1 MIKRIS
7 FLTVFLLG
15 FLALDIRPG
24 SQYAAQPQAQVP
36 EYVSDEIIVRFREG
50 VDEYKKDL
58 ARFRVSGTRKKVF
71 KVIRGLEV
79 IKLSRGVSVEEAI
92 NSYRQD
98 PDVLYAE
105 PNYILKTINTPN
117 DPRFSQMWGLN
128 NVGQSGGTPDAD
140 IDAPE
145 AWNITTGSSNVVVAI
160 LDTGIDYNHQD
171 LAGNMFR
178 NTADC
183 NNDGIDNDGNGF
195 VDDCYGIDVAN
206 NDSDPMDDNGHGTH
220 VGGTIG
226 AVGNNNV
233 GVVGVNWNVRLM
245 SCKFFDASGQG
256 TTEGAITCLD
266 YVKTMKDRGVNIV
279 ATSNSWGGGDF
290 SRALIDAIDAQRQS
304 DILFITA
311 AGNGNF
317 FGVGQN
323 NDATPFY
330 PCDTYLPNVIC
341 VAATDRT
348 DARAS
353 FSNYGR
359 HTVHIGAP
367 GVDILSTLPGNN
379 YATESGTSMAT
390 PHVAGV
396 AALLKAQDP
405 TRDWRAIKNLIL
417 TGGNTISSM
426 ANTITGKRL
435 NANGAMNCSN
445 SVVQSRVMPIAN
457 TISASPGV
465 PVDLGYLNINC
476 ANPKGSV
483 SVSVSP
489 GGQTVTLLDD
499 GLGSDQAAGDGI
511 YSGQWTPSAT
521 GKYTLTFPGNDKVT
535 VNVANPTISVTPSS
549 IDFGG
554 TGVGSSKDKTFT
566 VTNSG
571 GGILSGNATTNA
583 PYSIFSGGT
592 YKLSAGQSQ
601 TVTVRFSPTSL
612 GTFAGNVTFT
622 GGAGAS
628 ATVTGSSTIV
638 SGISPNPV
646 DLALPP
652 ASFTI
657 TGNGFANLGFGLPAV
672 NFMRNGARLA
682 AVRATSVTNTTLVVP
697 FPTTQGL
704 WGAQPGLSAGP
715 VTVDVYKQTLSGTS
729 DWGLVGSTS
738 LTVNDTRPVPGVS
751 GISPNPV
758 DLALPPAS
766 FTITGNG
773 FANLGFGLPAVNFM
787 RNGARLAAVRATSVT
802 NTTLVVP
809 FPTTQGLWGAQ
820 PGLSAGPVTVDVYNQ
835 TGSGTSDWG
844 LVGST
849 SLTVNDTRPVPG
861 VSGISPNPVDLA
873 LPPASFTITGN
884 GFANLG
890 FGLPAV
896 NFMRNG
902 ARLAAVRATSVTN
915 TTLVV
920 PFPTTQGLWGAQ
932 PGLSAGPV
940 TVDVY
945 NQTGSGTSDWGLVG
959 STSLTVNDTR
969 PVPGVSGISPNP
981 VDLALPPASFTI
993 TGNGFANLGFGLPAV
1008 NFM

>member
-58 ARFRVSGTRKKVF
+58 ARFRVAGTRKKIF

-79 IKLSRGVSVEEAI
+79 VKLSRGVSVEEAI
-92 NSYRQD
+92 DSYRQD

-145 AWNITTGSSNVVVAI
+145 AWNITTGSSNAVVAI

-206 NDSDPMDDNGHGTH
+206 SDSDPMDDNDHGTH

-256 TTEGAITCLD
+256 TTEAAITCLD

-290 SRALIDAIDAQRQS
+290 SQALIDAIDAQRQS

-379 YATESGTSMAT
+379 YAAESGTSMAT
-390 PHVAGV
+390 PHVSGV

-445 SVVQSRVMPIAN
+445 SVVQSRLIPIAN

-476 ANPKGSV
+476 ANPNGSV

-489 GGQTVTLLDD
+489 GGETVTLLDD

-511 YSGQWTPSAT
+511 YSGQWTPSSHGT
-521 GKYTLTFPGNDKVT
+521 FTITFPDGD
-535 VNVANPTISVTPSS
+535 
-549 IDFGG
+549 
-554 TGVGSSKDKTFT
+554 
-566 VTNSG
+566 
-571 GGILSGNATTNA
+571 
-583 PYSIFSGGT
+583 
-592 YKLSAGQSQ
+592 
-601 TVTVRFSPTSL
+601 TVTV
-612 GTFAGNVTFT
+612 
-622 GGAGAS
+622 
-628 ATVTGSSTIV
+628 TVTEVNSIA
-638 SGISPNPV
+638 PNPV
-646 DLALPP
+646 DLASPP

-657 TGNGFANLGFGLPAV
+657 TGSGFANLGFGLSVA
-672 NFMRNGARLA
+672 NFTRNGTLLA
-682 AVRATSVTNTTLVVP
+682 QVRATSGNSTTLTVP
-697 FPTTQGL
+697 LPTTQGL
-704 WGAQPGLSAGP
+704 FGTLPGLSAGP
-715 VTVDVYKQTLSGTS
+715 VIVQVYNQTGSTNGWS
-729 DWGLVGSTS
+729 LVGSTS
-738 LTVNDTRPVPGVS
+738 LTVNDTRPAPGVS
-751 GISPNPV
+751 SITPNPV
-758 DLALPPAS
+758 DLATPPAS
-766 FTITGNG
+766 FTITGSG
-773 FANLGFGLPAVNFM
+773 FANLGFGLSVANFT
-787 RNGARLAAVRATSVT
+787 RNGIILAQVRATSG
-802 NTTLVVP
+802 NSTTLTVP
-809 FPTTQGLWGAQ
+809 LPTTQGLFGTL
-820 PGLSAGPVTVDVYNQ
+820 PGLSAGPVMVEVYNQ
-835 TGSGTSDWG
+835 TGS
-844 LVGST
+844 
-849 SLTVNDTRPVPG
+849 
-861 VSGISPNPVDLA
+861 
-873 LPPASFTITGN
+873 
-884 GFANLG
+884 
-890 FGLPAV
+890 
-896 NFMRNG
+896 
-902 ARLAAVRATSVTN
+902 TN
-915 TTLVV
+915 S
-920 PFPTTQGLWGAQ
+920 W
-932 PGLSAGPV
+932 
-940 TVDVY
+940 
-945 NQTGSGTSDWGLVG
+945 
-959 STSLTVNDTR
+959 
-969 PVPGVSGISPNP
+969 
-981 VDLALPPASFTI
+981 
-993 TGNGFANLGFGLPAV
+993 
-1008 NFM
+1008 

>member
-256 TTEGAITCLD
+256 TTEGAIACLE
-266 YVKTMKDRGVNIV
+266 YVKTMKELGVNIV

-290 SRALIDAIDAQRQS
+290 SQALIDAIDDQRKS

-317 FGVGQN
+317 FGIGEN
-323 NDATPFY
+323 NDTSPFY

-359 HTVHIGAP
+359 HTVHVGAP

-435 NANGAMNCSN
+435 NANGAMTCSN
-445 SVVQSRVMPIAN
+445 AVVQSRLIPIAN

-476 ANPKGSV
+476 ANPNGSV

-489 GGQTVTLLDD
+489 GGETVTLLDD

-511 YSGQWTPSAT
+511 YSGQWTPSSHGT
-521 GKYTLTFPGNDKVT
+521 FTITFPDGD
-535 VNVANPTISVTPSS
+535 
-549 IDFGG
+549 
-554 TGVGSSKDKTFT
+554 
-566 VTNSG
+566 
-571 GGILSGNATTNA
+571 
-583 PYSIFSGGT
+583 
-592 YKLSAGQSQ
+592 
-601 TVTVRFSPTSL
+601 TVTV
-612 GTFAGNVTFT
+612 
-622 GGAGAS
+622 
-628 ATVTGSSTIV
+628 TVTEVNSIT
-638 SGISPNPV
+638 PNPV
-646 DLALPP
+646 DLASPP

-657 TGNGFANLGFGLPAV
+657 TGSGFANLGFGLSVA
-672 NFMRNGARLA
+672 NFTRNGTLLA
-682 AVRATSVTNTTLVVP
+682 QVRATSGNSTTLTVP
-697 FPTTQGL
+697 LPTTQGL
-704 WGAQPGLSAGP
+704 FGTLPGLSAGP
-715 VTVDVYKQTLSGTS
+715 VIVQVYNQTGSTNS
-729 DWGLVGSTS
+729 WSLVGSTS
-738 LTVNDTRPVPGVS
+738 LTVNDTRPAPGVS
-751 GISPNPV
+751 SITPNPI
-758 DLALPPAS
+758 DLASPPAS
-766 FTITGNG
+766 FTITGSG
-773 FANLGFGLPAVNFM
+773 FANLGFGLSVANFT
-787 RNGARLAAVRATSVT
+787 RNGTLLAQVRATSG
-802 NTTLVVP
+802 NSTTLTVP
-809 FPTTQGLWGAQ
+809 LPTTQGLFGTL
-820 PGLSAGPVTVDVYNQ
+820 PGLSAGPITVQVYNQ
-835 TGSGTSDWG
+835 TGSTNSWS
-844 LVGST
+844 LLGST
-849 SLTVNDTRPVPG
+849 PLTVNDTRSAPG
-861 VSGISPNPVDLA
+861 VSSITPNPIDLA
-873 LPPASFTITGN
+873 SPPASFTITGS

-890 FGLPAV
+890 FGLSVA
-896 NFMRNG
+896 NFTRNG
-902 ARLAAVRATSVTN
+902 TLLAQVRATSGN
-915 TTLVV
+915 STTLTV
-920 PFPTTQGLWGAQ
+920 PLPTTQGLFGTL
-932 PGLSAGPV
+932 PG
-940 TVDVY
+940 
-945 NQTGSGTSDWGLVG
+945 
-959 STSLTVNDTR
+959 
-969 PVPGVSGISPNP
+969 
-981 VDLALPPASFTI
+981 
-993 TGNGFANLGFGLPAV
+993 
-1008 NFM
+1008 

>member
-1 MIKRIS
+1 MTKRIS
-7 FLTVFLLG
+7 FVTVFLLTL
-15 FLALDIRPG
+15 LALDLRPG
-24 SQYAAQPQAQVP
+24 SQYAAQPQPQRP
-36 EYVSDEIIVRFREG
+36 EYVPDEIIVKFREG
-50 VDEYKKDL
+50 VDESQKDL
-58 ARFRVSGTRKKVF
+58 ARFRVFGTRKKAF

-79 IKLSRGVSVEEAI
+79 VKLFPRVSVEDAI
-92 NSYRQD
+92 DLLRQD

-105 PNYILKTINTPN
+105 PNYILRTTLIPN
-117 DPRFSQMWGLN
+117 DTRFGEMWGLN
-128 NVGQSGGTPDAD
+128 NVGQSRGTPDAD

-145 AWNITTGSSNVVVAI
+145 AWSITTGNSNVVVAI

-171 LAGNMFR
+171 LSANMFR

-183 NNDGIDNDGNGF
+183 NNNGVDDDGNGF
-195 VDDCYGIDVAN
+195 IDDCYGIDVAN
-206 NDSDPMDDNGHGTH
+206 SDSDPMDDNDHGTH

-256 TTEGAITCLD
+256 TTEGAIACLE
-266 YVKTMKDRGVNIV
+266 YVKTMKELGVNIV

-290 SRALIDAIDAQRQS
+290 SQALIDAIDDQRQS

-317 FGVGQN
+317 FGIGEN
-323 NDATPFY
+323 NDTSPFY

-353 FSNYGR
+353 FSNYCR

-379 YATESGTSMAT
+379 YAAESGTSMAT
-390 PHVAGV
+390 PHVSGV

-445 SVVQSRVMPIAN
+445 SVVQSRLMPIAN

-476 ANPKGSV
+476 AKPNGSV

-554 TGVGSSKDKTFT
+554 TGVGSSKDKTFA

-571 GGILSGNATTNA
+571 GGVLSGSATTNA

-628 ATVTGSSTIV
+628 TTVTGSSTIV
-638 SGISPNPV
+638 SGMSPNPV
-646 DLALPP
+646 DLASPP

-657 TGNGFANLGFGLPAV
+657 TGNGFANLGFGLSVV
-672 NFMRNGARLA
+672 NFNRNGIVLA
-682 AVRATSVTNTTLVVP
+682 QARATSGNGTTLTVP
-697 FPTTQGL
+697 YPTNATSIDGPR
-704 WGAQPGLSAGP
+704 PGLSAGP
-715 VTVDVYKQTLSGTS
+715 VIVQVYNQTGSTNS
-729 DWGLVGSTS
+729 WSLVGSTS
-738 LTVNDTRPVPGVS
+738 LTVNDTRPPPGVS
-751 GISPNPV
+751 SITPNPI
-758 DLALPPAS
+758 DLASPPAS
-766 FTITGNG
+766 FTITGSG
-773 FANLGFGLPAVNFM
+773 FANLGFGLSVVNFN
-787 RNGARLAAVRATSVT
+787 RNGSLIAQARATSG
-802 NTTLVVP
+802 NSTTLTVP
-809 FPTTQGLWGAQ
+809 FSTTQGVFGPL
-820 PGLSAGPVTVDVYNQ
+820 PGLSAGPVVVEVYNQ
-835 TGSGTSDWG
+835 TGSTNSWS

-849 SLTVNDTRPVPG
+849 SLTVNDTRPAPG
-861 VSGISPNPVDLA
+861 VSSITPNPIDLA
-873 LPPASFTITGN
+873 SPPASFTITGS

-890 FGLPAV
+890 FGLSVV
-896 NFMRNG
+896 NFNRNG
-902 ARLAAVRATSVTN
+902 SLIAQARATSGN
-915 TTLVV
+915 STTLTV
-920 PFPTTQGLWGAQ
+920 PFSTTQGVFGPL

-940 TVDVY
+940 VVEVY
-945 NQTGSGTSDWGLVG
+945 NQTGSTNRWRLIG

-969 PVPGVSGISPNP
+969 PAPGVSSITPNP
-981 VDLALPPASFTI
+981 IDLASPPT
-993 TGNGFANLGFGLPAV
+993 
-1008 NFM
+1008 

>member
-1 MIKRIS
+1 MIKRIT
-7 FLTVFLLG
+7 FLTVFVLALLG
-15 FLALDIRPG
+15 LDLRSG
-24 SQYAAQPQAQVP
+24 SQYAAQPQAQGP
-36 EYVSDEIIVRFREG
+36 EYVPDEIIVKFREG
-50 VDEYKKDL
+50 VDESQKDL
-58 ARFRVSGTRKKVF
+58 ARFRVFGTRKKAF

-79 IKLSRGVSVEEAI
+79 VKLFPRVSVEDAI
-92 NSYRQD
+92 DLLRQD

-105 PNYILKTINTPN
+105 PNYILRTTLIPN
-117 DPRFSQMWGLN
+117 DTRFGEMWGLN
-128 NVGQSGGTPDAD
+128 NVGQSRGTPDAD

-145 AWNITTGSSNVVVAI
+145 AWSITTGSSNVVVAI

-171 LAGNMFR
+171 LSANMFR

-183 NNDGIDNDGNGF
+183 NNNGVDDDGNGF
-195 VDDCYGIDVAN
+195 IDDCYGIDVAN
-206 NDSDPMDDNGHGTH
+206 SDSDPMDDNDHGTH

-290 SRALIDAIDAQRQS
+290 SQALIDAIDAQWRS

-379 YATESGTSMAT
+379 YAAESGTSMAT
-390 PHVAGV
+390 PHVSGV

-445 SVVQSRVMPIAN
+445 SVVQSRLIPIAN

-465 PVDLGYLNINC
+465 PVDLGYLNIKC
-476 ANPKGSV
+476 AIPNGSV
-483 SVSVSP
+483 TVSVSP
-489 GGQTVTLLDD
+489 GGETVTLLDD
-499 GLGSDQAAGDGI
+499 GLDSDQAAGDGI

-554 TGVGSSKDKTFT
+554 TAVGSSKDKTFT

-601 TVTVRFSPTSL
+601 TVTVRFAPTSV

-622 GGAGAS
+622 GGAGSS
-628 ATVTGSSTIV
+628 ATVSGIGVKPANIALNYNGKLRDRVGQSETALTADGSLDGTFTVTLQAGSGNRTVTSLDLRRSVNTGIWDTIPNNGYWV
-638 SGISPNPV
+638 SGAASSLDAPLLNASNGTVNFAVADGGTFNIFASDQNDALYSPGSLFILKATFADGSTASANVSLPPPPSPANIALTFNGKLRDRV
-646 DLALPP
+646 GQGDLALGPDNSLDGTFTVTLLSGSGSRTVTRLDLSRSGGGNWDTVPANGYYWALGAANSLDGPLYNSADTRVNFAVADGGTFNIFASDQNGALYGPGSGFILKVTFADGSITSASTTVPTPPP
-652 ASFTI
+652 ANI
-657 TGNGFANLGFGLPAV
+657 
-672 NFMRNGARLA
+672 
-682 AVRATSVTNTTLVVP
+682 
-697 FPTTQGL
+697 
-704 WGAQPGLSAGP
+704 
-715 VTVDVYKQTLSGTS
+715 
-729 DWGLVGSTS
+729 
-738 LTVNDTRPVPGVS
+738 
-751 GISPNPV
+751 
-758 DLALPPAS
+758 ALNY
-766 FTITGNG
+766 IGK
-773 FANLGFGLPAVNFM
+773 
-787 RNGARLAAVRATSVT
+787 RR
-802 NTTLVVP
+802 
-809 FPTTQGLWGAQ
+809 
-820 PGLSAGPVTVDVYNQ
+820 D
-835 TGSGTSDWG
+835 
-844 LVGST
+844 
-849 SLTVNDTRPVPG
+849 
-861 VSGISPNPVDLA
+861 
-873 LPPASFTITGN
+873 
-884 GFANLG
+884 
-890 FGLPAV
+890 
-896 NFMRNG
+896 
-902 ARLAAVRATSVTN
+902 
-915 TTLVV
+915 
-920 PFPTTQGLWGAQ
+920 
-932 PGLSAGPV
+932 
-940 TVDVY
+940 
-945 NQTGSGTSDWGLVG
+945 
-959 STSLTVNDTR
+959 
-969 PVPGVSGISPNP
+969 
-981 VDLALPPASFTI
+981 
-993 TGNGFANLGFGLPAV
+993 
-1008 NFM
+1008 